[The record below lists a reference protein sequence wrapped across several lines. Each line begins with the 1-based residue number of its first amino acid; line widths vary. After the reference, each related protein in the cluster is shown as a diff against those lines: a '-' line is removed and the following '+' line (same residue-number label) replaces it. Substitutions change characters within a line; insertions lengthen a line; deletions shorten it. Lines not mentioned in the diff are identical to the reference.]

1 MTSYSADQ
9 SAKRDHEMIEH
20 RCGVGQGR
28 SDDKVFTCLNQRVEM
43 AKSCEY
49 KIVYLSLLWL
59 CGFYNPCIDC
69 LSEYLHLR
77 DLEPLV
83 INAGFYYPSTAICPL
98 VSGRYSLIVS
108 CILYLL

>member
-1 MTSYSADQ
+1 MMTSYSADQ

-49 KIVYLSLLWL
+49 KIVYLSLFWL
-59 CGFYNPCIDC
+59 YGFYNPCINF

-83 INAGFYYPSTAICPL
+83 INAGFYYLLTTICPL
-98 VSGRYSLIVS
+98 IFVS
-108 CILYLL
+108 CI